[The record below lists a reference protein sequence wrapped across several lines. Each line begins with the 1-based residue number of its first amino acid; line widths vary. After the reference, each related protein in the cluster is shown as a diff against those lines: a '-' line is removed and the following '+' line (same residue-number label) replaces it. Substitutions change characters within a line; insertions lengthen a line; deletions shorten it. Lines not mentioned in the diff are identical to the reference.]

1 MQQKAKHIPVYDIC
15 ALQSSTGSLHDD
27 LIIEPFSAY
36 LKRHPH
42 LTVPHR
48 HSFYHILLFTK
59 GKGAHTIDFEQ
70 FPVTRGQVYFMIPG
84 QVHSWQFEGETDGF
98 VLNCSEHFLTSFL
111 KNDRYTDQFPFL
123 DGIAANAVLQLNA
136 PVLDEVKHLMQQI
149 LEEVT
154 EKQPFAMDMI
164 KMKLLQLFITVSRNT
179 SRQHMVQAQQQHNA
193 VTLRNFRKLVE
204 QHFATLKL
212 PKDYAAMLYITPN
225 HLNALCK
232 DQLGK
237 QAGEIIRDRILLEA
251 KRLLVNLDMQIA
263 SIAYDLNFTDNSYF
277 TKFFKKLTGITPEQF
292 RKTIMDNNIKS

>member
-27 LIIEPFSAY
+27 LIIEPFAAY

-59 GKGAHTIDFEQ
+59 GRGMHTIDFEQ
-70 FPVTRGQVYFMIPG
+70 FPVTKGQIYFMIPG
-84 QVHSWQFEGETDGF
+84 QVHSWQFEGETDGY

-123 DGIAANAVLQLNA
+123 DGIAVNAVLQLKGKA
-136 PVLDEVKHLMQQI
+136 LEEARQLMQQI
-149 LEEVT
+149 QQEVT
-154 EKQPFAMDMI
+154 GKQPFAMDMV
-164 KMKLLQLFITVSRNT
+164 KMKLLQLFIAVSRNEGGQPT
-179 SRQHMVQAQQQHNA
+179 LQAQQHNA

-212 PKDYAAMLYITPN
+212 PKDYAGLLYITPN

-251 KRLLVNLDMQIA
+251 KRLLVNMDMQIA

-277 TKFFKKLTGITPEQF
+277 TKFFKKQTGITPEQF
-292 RKTIMDNNIKS
+292 RKTVMDHTIKH

>member
-1 MQQKAKHIPVYDIC
+1 MQRKANHIPVYDIC

-27 LIIEPFSAY
+27 LIIEPFGAY

-59 GKGAHTIDFEQ
+59 GKGKHTIDFEQ
-70 FPVTRGQVYFMIPG
+70 FPVAKGQVYFMVPG
-84 QVHSWQFEGETDGF
+84 QVHSWQFEGETDGY
-98 VLNCSEHFLTSFL
+98 VLNFSEHFLTAFL
-111 KNDRYTDQFPFL
+111 KSDRYTDQFAFL
-123 DGIAANAVLQLNA
+123 DGIATNAVLQLKGNA
-136 PVLDEVKHLMQQI
+136 YEETKNLMAKI
-149 LEEVT
+149 HGEALE
-154 EKQPFAMDMI
+154 KAPLAMDMI
-164 KMKLLQLFITVSRNT
+164 RMYLLQLFVTVSRNEEG
-179 SRQHMVQAQQQHNA
+179 QHSAQAQQHNA
-193 VTLRNFRKLVE
+193 VTLRNFRRLVE

-251 KRLLVNLDMQIA
+251 KRLLVNMDVQIA
-263 SIAYDLNFTDNSYF
+263 SIAYELNFTDNSYF
-277 TKFFKKLTGITPEQF
+277 TKFFKKLTGTTPEQF
-292 RKTIMDNNIKS
+292 RKTIMDHNSKS

>member
-27 LIIEPFSAY
+27 LIIEPFGAY

-59 GKGAHTIDFEQ
+59 GKGTHTIDFEQ
-70 FPVTRGQVYFMIPG
+70 FPVTKGQIYFMIPG
-84 QVHSWQFEGETDGF
+84 QVHSWQFEGETDGY

-111 KNDRYTDQFPFL
+111 KNDRYVEQFPFL
-123 DGIAANAVLQLNA
+123 DGIAPNAVLQLNNPA
-136 PVLDEVKHLMQQI
+136 LDEVKHLMQQI
-149 LEEVT
+149 QKEVT
-154 EKQPFAMDMI
+154 QKQPFAMDMI
-164 KMKLLQLFITVSRNT
+164 KMNLLQLFIAVSRNT
-179 SRQHMVQAQQQHNA
+179 GGQQVVQAQQHNA

-212 PKDYAAMLYITPN
+212 PKEYAAMLYITPN

-251 KRLLVNLDMQIA
+251 KRLLVNMDMQIA
-263 SIAYDLNFTDNSYF
+263 SIAYELNFTDNSYF
-277 TKFFKKLTGITPEQF
+277 TKFFKKLTNITPEQF
-292 RKTIMDNNIKS
+292 RKTIMDHNIKS

>member
-1 MQQKAKHIPVYDIC
+1 MQRKAKHIPVYDIC
-15 ALQSSTGSLHDD
+15 ALQDNGGSLHDD
-27 LIIEPFSAY
+27 LIIEPFGAY

-48 HSFYHILLFTK
+48 HSFYHMLLFTK
-59 GKGAHTIDFEQ
+59 GKGKHTIDFEQ
-70 FPVTRGQVYFMIPG
+70 FPVTKGQIYFMVPG

-98 VLNCSEHFLTSFL
+98 VLNFSEHFLSSFL

-123 DGIAANAVLQLNA
+123 DGIAANAVLQLKG
-136 PVLDEVKHLMQQI
+136 PVYEDAKALMSRI
-149 LEEVT
+149 LEEAT
-154 EKQPFAMDMI
+154 QKQVLAMDAI
-164 KMKLLQLFITVSRNT
+164 RICLLQLFITVSRSGDNP
-179 SRQHMVQAQQQHNA
+179 HVQQSQQHNA
-193 VTLRNFRKLVE
+193 VTLRNFRRLVE

-251 KRLLVNLDMQIA
+251 KRLLVNKDMQIA

-277 TKFFKKLTGITPEQF
+277 TKFFKKLTGLTPEQF
-292 RKTIMDNNIKS
+292 RKAIMDHNSKS

>member
-27 LIIEPFSAY
+27 LIIEPFGAY

-59 GKGAHTIDFEQ
+59 GKGMHTIDFEQ
-70 FPVTRGQVYFMIPG
+70 FTVTKGQIYFMIPG
-84 QVHSWQFEGETDGF
+84 QVHSWQFEGETDGY

-111 KNDRYTDQFPFL
+111 KNDHYTDQFAFL
-123 DGIAANAVLQLNA
+123 DGIAGNAVLQLNGA
-136 PVLDEVKHLMQQI
+136 VLETVKGLMQRIQ
-149 LEEVT
+149 EEAGG
-154 EKQPFAMDMI
+154 KRSFAMDMI
-164 KMKLLQLFITVSRNT
+164 RMYLLQLFITVSRNEGG
-179 SRQHMVQAQQQHNA
+179 HAIQAQQHNA
-193 VTLRNFRKLVE
+193 VTLRNFRRLVE

-212 PKDYAAMLYITPN
+212 PKDYASMLYITPN

-251 KRLLVNLDMQIA
+251 KRLLVNMDMQIA
-263 SIAYDLNFTDNSYF
+263 SIAYELNFTDNSYF
-277 TKFFKKLTGITPEQF
+277 TKFFKKLTGVTPEQF
-292 RKTIMDNNIKS
+292 RKTIMDHNIKS